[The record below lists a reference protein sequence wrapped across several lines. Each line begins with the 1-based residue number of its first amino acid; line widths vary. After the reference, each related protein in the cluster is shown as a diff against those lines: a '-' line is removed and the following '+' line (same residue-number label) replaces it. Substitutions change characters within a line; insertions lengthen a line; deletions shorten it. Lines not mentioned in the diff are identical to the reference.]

1 MKRTQ
6 VLACISLL
14 LDDEEEDENDYP
26 KQKITIWVKPWLQ
39 RRGEQG
45 IYNNL
50 FQELLL
56 EDKKSF
62 KDYIGS
68 QQTTLDFVYIIQL
81 A

>member
-1 MKRTQ
+1 MHKLQQNSLKAHT
-6 VLACISLL
+6 ISLL
-14 LDDEEEDENDYP
+14 LDDEEEEDENDYL
-26 KQKITIWVKPWLQ
+26 KQKRTIWVKPWLQ

-68 QQTTLDFVYIIQL
+68 KNSGFCL
-81 A
+81 